1 MMRPLKIVHINV
13 RSMDD
18 REELCALC
26 GSSLHMSKGE
36 VKLLKYYAA
45 QSSGFTPSVKR
56 INEKTGLSRTQV
68 YAVRNMLEKH
78 GTVLVDQHCVYIDW
92 ERIRIFASLDPKLT
106 GRHFNVAPVKKP
118 DYNIYNIPESF
129 LVKLQACTVEQAC
142 ELLAGMPLPLYE
154 KLKNRFAASATY
166 QKGPKN

>member
-1 MMRPLKIVHINV
+1 MILPPKIVHINV

-56 INEKTGLSRTQV
+56 ICNETGLSRAQV
-68 YAVRNMLEKH
+68 YNTRNMLEKH
-78 GTVLVDQHCVYIDW
+78 GVALLDQDCVYIDW

-106 GRHFNVAPVKKP
+106 GRHFNVAPVKKL

-129 LVKLQACTVEQAC
+129 LVKLQACSVEQAC

-154 KLKNRFAASATY
+154 KLKHRFAAPAA
-166 QKGPKN
+166 